1 MNLDD
6 EVRRHL
12 RDTGEQVALTP
23 GMVDAV
29 RIRADSRARRHRFIV
44 RGLGTLIV
52 LGAIGG
58 SVGVLSRRTNEQ
70 TASLGSVPLIETT
83 QTPELTSTEETVDED
98 SSASLAS
105 PTATYETVASA
116 VSEDTEANSTLVRGS
131 SEARWTKVEG
141 PVTGATTEY
150 MYSGDKVLARVS
162 SQWFVRD
169 GSSWREL
176 EIPASLEVIAV
187 DLGAGEEVLRVAG
200 WLGHDP
206 CTRDLVIQV
215 RDGIAWKQHE
225 LPNAFAAG
233 LVSAVSEARLRVTDH
248 ELVLSRVEELSLDPV
263 CLLQSRGIDAVDAEI
278 VDGLIYAT
286 DRKAGRV
293 VHSLEKLGPF
303 EAQDF
308 LDSGPTK
315 RSLIIRSA
323 DGGSWGTTLLVEQR
337 VAELGVVDGLVVHE
351 DLTHTVHDG
360 QRLDRSQLIPPAARQ
375 LIDALASSSGM
386 SLIFEREDG
395 IWFRDSGGDQQL
407 DQLTGLP
414 SLWGRLGLVSAELTM
429 VVETSQGPALFV
441 LGG

>member
-29 RIRADSRARRHRFIV
+29 RSRASSRARRQRFIL

-58 SVGVLSRRTNEQ
+58 SVGVLSRRSNEQ
-70 TASLGSVPLIETT
+70 TTSLSSAPLTETN
-83 QTPELTSTEETVDED
+83 QTLKLTSTEETADED

-105 PTATYETVASA
+105 TSPTYETVARS
-116 VSEDTEANSTLVRGS
+116 VTEDTEVTSTAARGS
-131 SEARWTKVEG
+131 SELRWTKVEG

-150 MYSGDKVLARVS
+150 MYSGDNVLARVS
-162 SQWFVRD
+162 PQWFVRD
-169 GSSWREL
+169 ESSWREL

-187 DLGAGEEVLRVAG
+187 DFGAGEEVMRVAG
-200 WLGHDP
+200 WFGDDL

-215 RDGIAWKQHE
+215 RDGSTWKQHE
-225 LPNAFAAG
+225 LPNEFAAG

-278 VDGLIYAT
+278 VDGLIFAT

-293 VHSLEKLGPF
+293 VHSLDKLGPF

-308 LDSGPTK
+308 LDTGPIK

-323 DGGSWGTTLLVEQR
+323 NGGDWDTTLLTGPR
-337 VAELGVVDGLVVHE
+337 VAELGVVDGLVVYE

-360 QRLDRSQLIPPAARQ
+360 QQRDRSQLIPPVATE
-375 LIDALASSSGM
+375 LVDALASSSGM
-386 SLIFEREDG
+386 SLIFERGDG
-395 IWFRDSGGDQQL
+395 LWFRDSSGEQQL
-407 DQLTGLP
+407 DQLTGLA
-414 SLWGRLGLVSAELTM
+414 SLWGRLGFVSAELTM